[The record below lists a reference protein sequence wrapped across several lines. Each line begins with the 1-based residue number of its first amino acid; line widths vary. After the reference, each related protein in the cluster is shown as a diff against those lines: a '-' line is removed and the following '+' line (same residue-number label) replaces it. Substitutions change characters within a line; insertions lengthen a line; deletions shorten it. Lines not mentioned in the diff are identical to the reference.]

1 MFEALLRE
9 RAEALGFC
17 RIGVRPAGRA
27 AHAEQLTRWLDDGFA
42 GELDYMRERLDERL
56 DARAHRPDARS
67 VIALAV
73 PYDMRASPLPEPAP
87 DAQTPGG
94 IVSRYAR
101 GDDYHD
107 VVAERLG
114 ALAAFV
120 EAEAGGETWTAVD
133 GAPVLERSWAVEAG
147 VGWLGK
153 SAMVIHPDHGT
164 GFFLAELFCSAELPV
179 WGEPHADRCGTCTA
193 CLDACPTGAIV
204 SPFRVD
210 ARRCISYLTIELR
223 GAIPRALRPLIGA
236 HLFGC
241 DICQDVCP
249 WNRKPAGEA
258 WGAFSPR
265 VEIAALDAVTLLG
278 MDDATFSE
286 TFRGS
291 PLKRA
296 KRVGLARNAA
306 VVLGNTGEPLWSGEL
321 IRALSDDPAPLVRGH
336 AAWALGR
343 IGGWAARFAL
353 DLAAK
358 REPDAYVREEIRAAQ
373 AVT

>member
-73 PYDMRASPLPEPAP
+73 PYDMRAAPLAEPAA

-179 WGEPHADRCGTCTA
+179 WGEP
-193 CLDACPTGAIV
+193 
-204 SPFRVD
+204 
-210 ARRCISYLTIELR
+210 
-223 GAIPRALRPLIGA
+223 
-236 HLFGC
+236 
-241 DICQDVCP
+241 
-249 WNRKPAGEA
+249 
-258 WGAFSPR
+258 
-265 VEIAALDAVTLLG
+265 
-278 MDDATFSE
+278 
-286 TFRGS
+286 
-291 PLKRA
+291 
-296 KRVGLARNAA
+296 
-306 VVLGNTGEPLWSGEL
+306 LWSGEL